1 VAFLHLQITP
11 VKKAGVLLLPLG
23 PLKQRMKYLFISL
36 LALFALSC
44 TNEED
49 QYHQPE
55 NALDAGREFIQ
66 QSLKGKFTTAE
77 MYMLQDKENKYWLSK
92 WREEFSKTSEQEK
105 ATYNKASINIAEVKD
120 VVPDSITIIN
130 YSNSYKKVPQKIKV
144 VKYNGEWK
152 IDFKYTF
159 SGN

>member
-1 VAFLHLQITP
+1 
-11 VKKAGVLLLPLG
+11 
-23 PLKQRMKYLFISL
+23 MKYLLIILVSL
-36 LALFALSC
+36 LQFSC

-49 QYHQPE
+49 QYHVPE

-66 QSLKGKFTTAE
+66 QSLKGKFKTAE
-77 MYMLQDKENKYWLSK
+77 MYMLQDEENKYWLSK
-92 WREEFSKTSEQEK
+92 WSQEFSKTSEQEK
-105 ATYNKASINIAEVKD
+105 ATYNKASINIAEIKD

-144 VKYNGEWK
+144 VKYKGEWK

-159 SGN
+159 SRNQ